1 VKSISV
7 SATVD
12 VKHNA
17 EITEGAELLDGKK
30 IQSWDWWSKSWPLN
44 RMLDTFREGSSGEP
58 VLAHRAA
65 SLHPPT
71 KTHPSHI
78 YAFANPGDPS
88 NVGYLRFLPVGN
100 DLYVF
105 SLNNA
110 TPPKEAYLNMLSYK
124 IPFTKVT
131 KTNES
136 QLFWEFNLVFLGW
149 KDRSKVSLSNLG
161 DKTGT
166 VLIGEGFKD
175 LGNLSKSK
183 SFSYNW
189 VAELVKNTE
198 PNQTLTTLMSFSE
211 KDFVAALE
219 AAPQAS
225 VLLAPVFKEAPITPM
240 EFLGIPKFVE

>member
-1 VKSISV
+1 
-7 SATVD
+7 
-12 VKHNA
+12 
-17 EITEGAELLDGKK
+17 
-30 IQSWDWWSKSWPLN
+30 
-44 RMLDTFREGSSGEP
+44 
-58 VLAHRAA
+58 
-65 SLHPPT
+65 
-71 KTHPSHI
+71 
-78 YAFANPGDPS
+78 
-88 NVGYLRFLPVGN
+88 
-100 DLYVF
+100 
-105 SLNNA
+105 
-110 TPPKEAYLNMLSYK
+110 MLSYK

>member
-1 VKSISV
+1 MKLDGASLFGNHTFGRVGADAWKHGYEPLATLDSNTDGKLLNEELTSVWVWLDLNSNALVDEGEMKPSSEYVKSISV

-78 YAFANPGDPS
+78 YAFANPGDQS

-110 TPPKEAYLNMLSYK
+110 TPPKEAYL
-124 IPFTKVT
+124 
-131 KTNES
+131 
-136 QLFWEFNLVFLGW
+136 
-149 KDRSKVSLSNLG
+149 
-161 DKTGT
+161 
-166 VLIGEGFKD
+166 
-175 LGNLSKSK
+175 
-183 SFSYNW
+183 
-189 VAELVKNTE
+189 
-198 PNQTLTTLMSFSE
+198 
-211 KDFVAALE
+211 
-219 AAPQAS
+219 
-225 VLLAPVFKEAPITPM
+225 
-240 EFLGIPKFVE
+240 